1 MMAHDQQ
8 SAARSRR
15 KRSKRIVVTGLYL
28 FIGLNLLWT
37 LFPVYWTLLTS
48 LKTIQQMNTMPPLFI
63 FTPTFDNYLKILTG
77 DALLTFRNSLYISVG
92 SMIIG
97 LLIGFPA
104 AYVLARVNFRAKG
117 QANFY
122 ILSMRIA
129 PAFAFLVPYYLTF
142 RFLNLLD
149 SYLAMIIIYTT
160 ITLPFSIWMMESVFS
175 EIPLEV
181 EEAALVDGC
190 SPTQVMLRIVAPL
203 AVPSIAA
210 TAILSF
216 VFCWNEFF
224 FALILTGE
232 HTRTVPVMVTSLI
245 GLMGVDWVKM
255 SAAGILAIIPTIILA
270 LFAQRYLVRGLTMG
284 AIKA

>member
-1 MMAHDQQ
+1 MDTGKRQNKF
-8 SAARSRR
+8 RTR
-15 KRSKRIVVTGLYL
+15 KLSKPVILGGLYV
-28 FIGLNLLWT
+28 FIGLNLIWT
-37 LFPVYWTLLTS
+37 LLPVYWTLLTS
-48 LKTIQQMNTMPPLFI
+48 LKTIQQMNVMPPLFV
-63 FTPTFDNYLKILTG
+63 FTPTFANYIKILSG
-77 DALLTFRNSLYISVG
+77 DALLTFRNSLVISICSVAVG
-92 SMIIG
+92 I
-97 LLIGFPA
+97 LVGFPA
-104 AYVLARVNFRAKG
+104 AYVLARVNFRARG
-117 QANFY
+117 HANFY

-142 RFLNLLD
+142 RFLGLLD
-149 SYLAMIIIYTT
+149 TYLAMVMVYTT
-160 ITLPFSIWMMESVFS
+160 ITLPFSVWMLESVFS
-175 EIPLEV
+175 EVPIEV

-190 SPTQVMLRIVAPL
+190 TPTQVMMRIVAPL
-203 AVPSIAA
+203 AAPSIAA

-232 HTRTVPVMVTSLI
+232 NTRTVPVMVTSLI

-270 LFAQRYLVRGLTMG
+270 LFAQKYLVRGLTMG

>member
-1 MMAHDQQ
+1 MMNNIQPQKRYLRHWSK
-8 SAARSRR
+8 SA
-15 KRSKRIVVTGLYL
+15 VLVGLYL
-28 FIGLNLLWT
+28 FIGLNLIWT
-37 LFPVYWTLLTS
+37 LFPVYWTLVTS

-63 FTPTFDNYLKILTG
+63 FSPTFENYIKLLTG
-77 DALLTFRNSLYISVG
+77 DALLTFRNSLLISIGSVIVG
-92 SMIIG
+92 IFV
-97 LLIGFPA
+97 GFPA
-104 AYVLARVNFRAKG
+104 AYVLARINFKAKG

-149 SYLAMIIIYTT
+149 TYWAMIIIYST

-175 EIPLEV
+175 EIPIEV

-190 SPTQVMLRIVAPL
+190 SPTQVMLQIVAPL
-203 AVPSIAA
+203 AAPSIAA

-232 HTRTVPVMVTSLI
+232 NTRTVPVMVTSLI

-270 LFAQRYLVRGLTMG
+270 LLVQRYLVRGLTLG